1 MVVLLVDG
9 PLAVAKMRVLRRRR
23 MVVLTSFGV
32 VVSMALRSAEGS
44 TDDRQTDGDHPGEP
58 YSSARDLYWR
68 GALSPMKA
76 RFGSAAAD
84 DITTKG
90 GMTQRDTMIGKELSQ
105 W

>member
-1 MVVLLVDG
+1 VLE
-9 PLAVAKMRVLRRRR
+9 
-23 MVVLTSFGV
+23 LTSFGV
-32 VVSMALRSAEGS
+32 VVSMELRSAEGS
-44 TDDRQTDGDHPGEP
+44 TDDRQTDGDHPGGP
-58 YSSARDLYWR
+58 YSSARDLCRR

-90 GMTQRDTMIGKELSQ
+90 GMTQRETMTGEGLSH

>member
-44 TDDRQTDGDHPGEP
+44 TDDRQTDGDHPGGS

-84 DITTKG
+84 GVPTRVRKRG
-90 GMTQRDTMIGKELSQ
+90 P
-105 W
+105 